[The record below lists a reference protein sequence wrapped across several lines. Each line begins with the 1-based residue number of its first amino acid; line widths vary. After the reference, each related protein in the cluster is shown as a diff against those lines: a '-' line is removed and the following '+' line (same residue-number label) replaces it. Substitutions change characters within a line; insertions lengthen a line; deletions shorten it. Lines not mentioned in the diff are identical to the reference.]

1 MNNGSHQK
9 NNVSEFIGN
18 IHTKIFEIIL
28 ISAFIICLILLIIH
42 LVLTVWFFIGSDAFL
57 AIEIIILLLNFL
69 SLIISIILRYFRS
82 NDSVLKNN
90 YSISYY
96 ISIICS
102 IFVIINFLF
111 SFIMLI
117 LFSLLPNFTR
127 NDENSVEKYKFMLKI
142 MNKQDK
148 MYKGLDEN
156 TDIIKMYKILRS
168 MTFTTFIINLIIYLI
183 SFILVFLV
191 IKRIKNKSHYG
202 LNSSKKDKE
211 NKKKSESS
219 NRKKKISLKLTNNN
233 NKHKKDIKNK
243 KRKSK
248 EFKEQPSELKELKL
262 NNLNKKNNKR
272 KSKTLK
278 A

>member
-183 SFILVFLV
+183 SFILVFL
-191 IKRIKNKSHYG
+191 IKNRIFNKSHYG